1 MKSVVWLVS
10 IVLVLACIVVGLLAA
25 LPMLDMGKTAIDQCN
40 TAIAIGNGHTAQL
53 EQQAVELGFELD
65 KEEGQ

>member
-25 LPMLDMGKTAIDQCN
+25 LPMLDMGKVVIDQAN
-40 TAIAIGNGHTAQL
+40 AAIAKGNAHTAQL
-53 EQQAVELGFELD
+53 EQQAVELGFTLD
-65 KEEGQ
+65 KEDK

>member
-25 LPMLDMGKTAIDQCN
+25 LPMLDMGKVVIDQAN
-40 TAIAIGNGHTAQL
+40 AAIAKGNAHTAQL
-53 EQQAVELGFELD
+53 EQRR
-65 KEEGQ
+65 